1 MPLGSSRL
9 KPCFHLQTSVLNAN
23 ELIIVAGDL
32 DSLILILC
40 SELSSQCIQHTNTR
54 NNMENIRQFGK
65 KLFRVKTFDT
75 QSLHETEFRRCLSI
89 LDLTGIGV
97 GSTLGVGA
105 YVLAG
110 QVARDDAGPAII
122 LSFIIAALVSLLSG
136 LCYAEFGARI
146 PKTGSAYLYSYVV
159 VGELI
164 AFVTGWSM
172 IMDNIIAG
180 AGVGKAW
187 SEYLDAML
195 NLTISETIRSEIG
208 EFQSNWFGD
217 YPDFLA
223 FVLLLIMTAVVAIG
237 VQLSSITMFIFTV
250 INLAV
255 VAFIII
261 AGAPYANIHNWTSNG
276 GFFPYGFPGVI
287 AGAATCFYA
296 FVGFDVIATSGEET
310 TNPGKAIPLSIIL
323 TLVVCTIVY
332 ILVSTILTL
341 MVNYKDLALYAP
353 LAQAFSQNGFDAAKY
368 VVAIGSLVALTSSML
383 GSIFP
388 LPRII
393 YAISKDGLLF
403 QFLGRVNYR
412 TNVPVN
418 ATIVSGLLT
427 ACLALVFNLQ
437 QLVEMM
443 SIGTLMSYSLVVIST
458 LLLRYKPDHIG
469 LNKQQSSN
477 FNVFPREDSSLIDLG
492 EGLSRRYTNAASPSG
507 DDSDERQ
514 LSITTTFADGE
525 SDDVQRLVGKNHTFE
540 QQRPSE
546 VTYTKVFWLTI
557 ASILLHF
564 AMNSILVFAESEVI
578 NGVWWYLFLLAILLT
593 ASIICAVFIWRQP
606 QNTMQ
611 LAFKAPLIPGL
622 PLLALF
628 CNIHLTLRL
637 TLATWIRFFVWLVVG
652 LLVYFFYGIRH
663 SKESES
669 SGALP
674 AVTRDD

>member
-1 MPLGSSRL
+1 
-9 KPCFHLQTSVLNAN
+9 
-23 ELIIVAGDL
+23 
-32 DSLILILC
+32 
-40 SELSSQCIQHTNTR
+40 
-54 NNMENIRQFGK
+54 MEGIRQFGR
-65 KLFRVKTFDT
+65 KLFRVKTFDS

-89 LDLTGIGV
+89 VDLTGIGV

-122 LSFIIAALVSLLSG
+122 LSFIIAAMVSLLSG

-164 AFVTGWSM
+164 AFITGWSM

-208 EFQSNWFGD
+208 EFQSGWFGD

-223 FVLLLIMTAVVAIG
+223 FVLLLIMTAVVAVG
-237 VQLSSITMFIFTV
+237 VQLSSITMFIFTI

-255 VAFIII
+255 VTFIVI
-261 AGAPYANIHNWTSNG
+261 AGAPYASLNNWTANG
-276 GFFPYGFPGVI
+276 GFFPYGFTGVI
-287 AGAATCFYA
+287 AGSATCFYA

-323 TLVVCTIVY
+323 TLVICTIVY
-332 ILVSTILTL
+332 ILVSAILTL

-353 LAQAFSQNGFDAAKY
+353 LAQAFSQNGFNTAKY
-368 VVAIGSLVALTSSML
+368 IVAIGSLVALTSSML

-418 ATIVSGLLT
+418 ATIVSGLFT

-458 LLLRYKPDHIG
+458 LLLRYKPDSVG

-492 EGLSRRYTNAASPSG
+492 EGLSRRYTNAASPNE
-507 DDSDERQ
+507 DDSEDRQ
-514 LSITTTFADGE
+514 LSITTTFADDV
-525 SDDVQRLVGKNHTFE
+525 SDDVQRLVGKNHTFDN
-540 QQRPSE
+540 RPND
-546 VTYTKVFWLTI
+546 VTYNKVFWFTI

-564 AMNSILVFAESEVI
+564 AMNSILVFAESEVMD
-578 NGVWWYLFLLAILLT
+578 GVWWYLFLVALLFI
-593 ASIICAVFIWRQP
+593 ASVTCAFFIWKQP
-606 QNTMQ
+606 QNSMR
-611 LAFKAPLIPGL
+611 LAFKAPFVPFL

-628 CNIHLTLRL
+628 FNIHLTLRL
-637 TLATWIRFFVWLVVG
+637 ALATWVRFFVWLVVG
-652 LLVYFFYGIRH
+652 LLVYFLYGIRH
-663 SKESES
+663 SKESET

-674 AVTRDD
+674 AVTTRDD